1 MFRGL
6 NTKPQT
12 IEISNASEEDDYTV
26 LRYYCKAELN
36 RNMRDAT
43 YGACLAHK
51 EDDNAITASKYISV
65 ADLAGIFL
73 AIPTSSASSER
84 IWTRGARVL
93 SFRRAGA
100 IFKDKLVSPMMCVKD
115 L

>member
-12 IEISNASEEDDYTV
+12 IKFSNASEEDDDKV
-26 LRYYCKAELN
+26 LRYYCKVELN

-43 YGACLAHK
+43 DGACLAHN
-51 EDDNAITASKYISV
+51 EDDNSISACKYNSV
-65 ADLAGIFL
+65 DDLAGVFL

-84 IWTRGARVL
+84 IWTRGARNL
-93 SFRRAGA
+93 SLRRTGA
-100 IFKDKLVSPMMCVKD
+100 RLKDKLVSPMMCVQD